1 MDHGLPQWLNGKES
15 ACSAGKAED
24 TDLSPGLERESGP
37 EPEGSFYTGVF
48 LGAWAWGECAG
59 LCRRQLSFPSGR
71 EVVFL
76 FKLMPPHGLALALPS
91 AREGRFAFSLE
102 CHSSSFSRCF

>member
-1 MDHGLPQWLNGKES
+1 MQGTCLDIYNIV
-15 ACSAGKAED
+15 
-24 TDLSPGLERESGP
+24 LSPGLERESGP
-37 EPEGSFYTGVF
+37 EPEGSFYTGIF